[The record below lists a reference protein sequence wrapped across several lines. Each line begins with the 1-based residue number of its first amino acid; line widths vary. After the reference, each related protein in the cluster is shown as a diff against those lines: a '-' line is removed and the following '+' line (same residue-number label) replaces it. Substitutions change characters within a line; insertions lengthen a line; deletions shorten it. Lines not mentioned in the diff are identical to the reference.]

1 MQTKTLSKKVEFTLN
16 LEKMLIGEKNYA
28 RAVGSLIM
36 FLKKLKPIDS
46 IEKQIICFSILDKWL
61 ILAESFCE
69 DQICFDYQLRAF
81 EQFKKHKEFIPH
93 LNTIAHIYYEKTGK
107 LSSIS
112 KKGKITIY
120 EN

>member
-1 MQTKTLSKKVEFTLN
+1 MQTKTLNKKVEFTLN

-28 RAVGSLIM
+28 RAVDNLRM
-36 FLKKLKPIDS
+36 FLKKLKPIN
-46 IEKQIICFSILDKWL
+46 IVEEQILDKWL

>member
-1 MQTKTLSKKVEFTLN
+1 MQTKTLNKKVEFTLN
-16 LEKMLIGEKNYA
+16 LEKMLIGEENYA
-28 RAVGSLIM
+28 RAVSNLKM
-36 FLKKLKPIDS
+36 FLKTLKPIN
-46 IEKQIICFSILDKWL
+46 IVEEQILDKWL
-61 ILAESFCE
+61 ILARSFCE

-81 EQFKKHKEFIPH
+81 EEFKKHKEFIPH

-120 EN
+120 AN

>member
-1 MQTKTLSKKVEFTLN
+1 MQIETLSKKVEFTLN
-16 LEKMLIGEKNYA
+16 LEKMLIGERNYA
-28 RAVGSLIM
+28 RAVDNLTM
-36 FLKKLKPIDS
+36 FLKKLKPIDI
-46 IEKQIICFSILDKWL
+46 IEEQIINKWSIL
-61 ILAESFCE
+61 AGSFCE

-93 LNTIAHIYYEKTGK
+93 LNTIAHLYCEKTGK
-107 LSSIS
+107 LSLIS

>member
-1 MQTKTLSKKVEFTLN
+1 MKVEFTLN
-16 LEKMLIGEKNYA
+16 LEKMLSGETNYA
-28 RAVGSLIM
+28 KAVGNLTM
-36 FLKKLKPIDS
+36 FLKKLKPIDI
-46 IEKQIICFSILDKWL
+46 IEEQILDKWL
-61 ILAESFCE
+61 TLAGSFCE

-93 LNTIAHIYYEKTGK
+93 LNTIAHLYYEKTGK

-120 EN
+120 AN